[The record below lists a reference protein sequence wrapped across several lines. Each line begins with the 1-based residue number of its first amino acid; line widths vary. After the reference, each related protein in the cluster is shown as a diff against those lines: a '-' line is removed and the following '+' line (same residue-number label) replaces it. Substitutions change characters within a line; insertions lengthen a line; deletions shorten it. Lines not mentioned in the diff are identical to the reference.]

1 VGEMITGLERGE
13 IGVFWVAATNP
24 AVSLPDLERTK
35 AALSKSPFTVCQDAY
50 YPTETAKYAHV
61 LLPAAQWSE
70 KTGVMT
76 NSERVVTICPAF
88 RLAPGEARADW
99 AIFAEVGRRLG
110 FTKQFNFG
118 NSAEVYREFTQIT
131 RGRPCDVTG
140 LSYRELSENGPT
152 QWPFAENTS
161 KRLGK
166 RLYTDYRFIP
176 RTKKPSS
183 RPSMP
188 EA

>member
-1 VGEMITGLERGE
+1 
-13 IGVFWVAATNP
+13 VAATNP

-35 AALSKSPFTVCQDAY
+35 AALSKSPFTISQDAY

-110 FTKQFNFG
+110 LPNNLTLAIAQKCIE
-118 NSAEVYREFTQIT
+118 NSLKLPVAV
-131 RGRPCDVTG
+131 P
-140 LSYRELSENGPT
+140 
-152 QWPFAENTS
+152 A
-161 KRLGK
+161 
-166 RLYTDYRFIP
+166 
-176 RTKKPSS
+176 
-183 RPSMP
+183 M
-188 EA
+188 